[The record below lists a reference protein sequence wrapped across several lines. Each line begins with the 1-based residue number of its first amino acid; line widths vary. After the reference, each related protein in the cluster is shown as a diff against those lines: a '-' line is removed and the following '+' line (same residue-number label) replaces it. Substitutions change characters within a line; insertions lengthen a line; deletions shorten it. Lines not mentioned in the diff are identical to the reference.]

1 MENSNEVLLDE
12 MYKNSYQTH
21 HHGDVMAV
29 VVIIIVEG
37 NKLKMATCS
46 VA

>member
-1 MENSNEVLLDE
+1 MMENSNEVLLDE
-12 MYKNSYQTH
+12 MYINSYQTH
-21 HHGDVMAV
+21 HHGDVMV

-46 VA
+46 IA

>member
-1 MENSNEVLLDE
+1 MMENSNEVLLDE
-12 MYKNSYQTH
+12 MYINSYQTH
-21 HHGDVMAV
+21 HHGDVMA

>member
-1 MENSNEVLLDE
+1 MIENSNEVLLDE
-12 MYKNSYQTH
+12 MYINSYQTH
-21 HHGDVMAV
+21 HHGDVMA